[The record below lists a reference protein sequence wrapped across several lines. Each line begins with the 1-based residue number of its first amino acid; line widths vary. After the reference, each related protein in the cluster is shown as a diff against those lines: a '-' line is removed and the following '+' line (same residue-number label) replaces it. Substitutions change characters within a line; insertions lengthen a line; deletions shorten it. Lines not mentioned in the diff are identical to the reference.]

1 MSNITISS
9 ATLKLSQSYARESR
23 RLWNALADYIGHES
37 VNTDNKRDVANK
49 AAATV
54 GARILRDKL
63 PREAGPLRVE
73 VESMLQKSKALLAQC
88 DGKGLSFI
96 NHCERKSI
104 VLECAK
110 AVRYCETFIAA
121 YVEAKA
127 ATNVAKAA

>member
-9 ATLKLSQSYARESR
+9 QTLKLSQSYARESR
-23 RLWNALADYIGHES
+23 RLWNALAGYLGDES
-37 VNTDNKRDVANK
+37 VNTDSKRETADK

-88 DGKGLSFI
+88 DGKALSFI

-104 VLECAK
+104 ALECSK
-110 AVRYCETFIAA
+110 AIRFCETFIVK

-127 ATNVAKAA
+127 QANAAKAA

>member
-23 RLWNALADYIGHES
+23 RLWNALAGYIGHES

-104 VLECAK
+104 VLECSK
-110 AVRYCETFIAA
+110 AVRFCETFIAA

-127 ATNVAKAA
+127 AQVNAKAA